1 MEKKSK
7 KISNGVKILKFGAVW
22 CPECLVMR
30 SMWEKIEK
38 EMPELLTE
46 YFDADENPEKLKEYG
61 AKDIPVFIFLDKNN
75 KEILRLTGMQNKDKL
90 REVVRDNW
98 DS

>member
-1 MEKKSK
+1 MK
-7 KISNGVKILKFGAVW
+7 VLKFGAIW

-30 SMWEKIEK
+30 PVWEEIEK
-38 EMPELLTE
+38 EMPELKTE

-61 AKDIPVFIFLDKNN
+61 VKDIPVFIFLDKNN

-90 REVVRDNW
+90 IETVKEKINF
-98 DS
+98 